1 MSGLSVKEINANF
14 KRLISIFKKENDP
27 DYKARLDEEIAQSQ
41 PGAKSVEVVI
51 RDGAIIALQ
60 DAGSDCVTTK
70 LVYTPQGEEGFPE
83 DIQTDLFRIGYQ
95 HAALFEAIQRFN
107 NIAEWKSLREEAR
120 REAREQYKQ
129 EKPFLK
135 EQYVDEPNRPISI
148 V

>member
-1 MSGLSVKEINANF
+1 MSGLSVREINANF

-27 DYKARLDEEIAQSQ
+27 DYKANLDEEIAKSQ

-60 DAGSDCVTTK
+60 DVGPDCVKAK
-70 LVYTPQGEEGFPE
+70 LVYIPQEEEGFPE
-83 DIQTDLFRIGYQ
+83 DIQTDLFRVRSQ

-107 NIAEWKSLREEAR
+107 NIAEWKSLPEEAR

-129 EKPFLK
+129 EKPFLT